1 MKTDGNK
8 TKERLIGELDE
19 LRAWKR
25 KQEAQEEKRNKIDE
39 TVQKAFDDLEIF
51 TGERTAILQKANE
64 KLMREI
70 QERERVEE
78 ALRES
83 ETQLR
88 LLSTQ
93 LFNAQEQER
102 RRLSK
107 ELHDQLGHDLVLL
120 KSRLRAIERKLPREQ
135 NSLHTDI
142 EETGRYVEQ
151 IIENVRHIAADLSP
165 SILEDLGLFASLRW
179 LVENFSKQHAIKVD
193 LDMDDV
199 DHYFSQETRVN
210 LFRVFQETL
219 TNISKHAQ
227 AETVSIVVERKENAV
242 CFRVTDDGKGFHPGR
257 FLVRDPALKGMG
269 LAAMK
274 ERVRLSGGT
283 FEVRTHPGK
292 GTSIRFDIPTP
303 TPGGGRK

>member
-1 MKTDGNK
+1 MKAEGNK
-8 TKERLIGELDE
+8 TKEQLIRELDE
-19 LRAWKR
+19 LRLWKR
-25 KQEAQEEKRNKIDE
+25 QQEALEEKREKIDE
-39 TVQKAFDDLEIF
+39 TVQKAFEDLEIL

-88 LLSTQ
+88 LLSSQ

-120 KSRLRAIERKLPREQ
+120 KSRLRAIERKLPREHTP
-135 NSLHTDI
+135 LHGDFD
-142 EETGRYVEQ
+142 ETSRYVEQ
-151 IIENVRHIAADLSP
+151 IIENVRNIASELSP

-179 LVENFSKQHAIKVD
+179 LVENFSKQHAINVN
-193 LDMDDV
+193 LDMEDV
-199 DHYFSQETRVN
+199 DHYFSQETRIN

-219 TNISKHAQ
+219 TNISKHAG
-227 AETVSIVVERKENAV
+227 ADTVSIEVKPGEKAV
-242 CFRVTDDGKGFHPGR
+242 SFHVTDNGKGFSPGR
-257 FLVRDPALKGMG
+257 FPERDPALKGMG

-274 ERVRLSGGT
+274 ERVHLSGGT

-292 GTSIRFDIPTP
+292 GTSIRFDIPALKN
-303 TPGGGRK
+303 GGGQ